1 MDIFDQLEGTI
12 EAPAKPRRFV
22 FVLLEEFTMLC
33 FSAAVESLR
42 IANRM
47 SGKELY
53 KWVLISEDGAP
64 VHCSAGIE
72 FVVQHGLFDVLRDDT
87 LMICGGVN
95 IKAASSK
102 KIVNWLRRESR
113 IGPLIAGLCTAGYTL
128 AKAGLLDG
136 KRATIHWE
144 NQDSFIE
151 EFEEVELTKSV

>member
-53 KWVLISEDGAP
+53 TWALISEDGAP
-64 VHCSAGIE
+64 VRCSAGIE
-72 FVVQHGLFDVLRDDT
+72 FVVQHELFDVLRDDT

-95 IKAASSK
+95 IKARPPK
-102 KIVNWLRRESR
+102 E
-113 IGPLIAGLCTAGYTL
+113 
-128 AKAGLLDG
+128 
-136 KRATIHWE
+136 
-144 NQDSFIE
+144 
-151 EFEEVELTKSV
+151 

>member
-47 SGKELY
+47 SGQELY
-53 KWVLISEDGAP
+53 TWALISEDGAP
-64 VHCSAGIE
+64 VRCSAGIE
-72 FVVQHGLFDVLRDDT
+72 FVVQHELFDVLRDDT

-95 IKAASSK
+95 IKTASSK
-102 KIVNWLRRESR
+102 KNSKLAAPRVASR
-113 IGPLIAGLCTAGYTL
+113 AVDGGAMHGRLYAG
-128 AKAGLLDG
+128 
-136 KRATIHWE
+136 
-144 NQDSFIE
+144 
-151 EFEEVELTKSV
+151 KSGAA